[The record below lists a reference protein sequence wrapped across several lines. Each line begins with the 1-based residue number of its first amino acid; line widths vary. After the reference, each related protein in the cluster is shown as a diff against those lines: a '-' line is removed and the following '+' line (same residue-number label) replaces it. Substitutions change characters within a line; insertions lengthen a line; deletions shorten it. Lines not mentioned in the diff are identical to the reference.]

1 MDDENPP
8 TTQHRNFR
16 EQIKLFCH
24 PFLSAL
30 NESKIIVTTHKH
42 TPSHTHPMREKV
54 NENRAHSDLSS
65 NFAWRSKKGKL
76 TKAKKI
82 SSAAAK
88 ASFRQS
94 SFNVFNPPQQQC
106 GILLC
111 AEKKGKFSR
120 HRARERERKFA
131 YVYVMEIHLT
141 CVFWAVGDE
150 VAALGG
156 WFFTQILILFQ
167 SKNIFF
173 YDNFSSHFHSWMF
186 VCHAH
191 VCAKR
196 RIMMKIFLCWLVIN
210 VIFFIPS
217 HIRLHSRCV

>member
-76 TKAKKI
+76 TKAKK
-82 SSAAAK
+82 
-88 ASFRQS
+88 F
-94 SFNVFNPPQQQC
+94 PQQQLRQASANHHLTFSTPHNNNVGFC
-106 GILLC
+106 YVQK
-111 AEKKGKFSR
+111 KKGKFSR
-120 HRARERERKFA
+120 HRASERERKFA

-173 YDNFSSHFHSWMF
+173 LW
-186 VCHAH
+186 
-191 VCAKR
+191 
-196 RIMMKIFLCWLVIN
+196 
-210 VIFFIPS
+210 
-217 HIRLHSRCV
+217 